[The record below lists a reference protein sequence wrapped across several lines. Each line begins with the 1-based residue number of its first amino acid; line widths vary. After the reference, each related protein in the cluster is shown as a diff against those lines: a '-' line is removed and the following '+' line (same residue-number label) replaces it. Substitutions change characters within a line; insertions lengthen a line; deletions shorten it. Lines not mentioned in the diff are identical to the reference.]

1 MSTVAD
7 SPTGRLRPIAPATIE
22 QTGLSVELVSELV
35 LKTLYRQSEMSGSD
49 VARRMGLLFAVI
61 GPSLDALK
69 VQRLCEIVGG
79 ASLGG
84 PSYRYRLT
92 DVGQARAR
100 SAFERNHYTGF
111 APVSVAAYQRYSDEF
126 RRAGS
131 RIVTADEVG
140 AAFAHLVVSDRV
152 RDEIGP
158 AVNSGHSIFIYGPPG
173 NGKTVMSRAIRSLL
187 LGTIAV
193 PYAIDVDGE
202 IIRFFD
208 PSVHEPVAADG
219 GDRSDQVYDNR
230 WIECR
235 RPMIAVGGELTLEA
249 LSLVFSPRSG
259 LYRAPVQTMA
269 NGGVLLVDE
278 FGRQRCAPRDLLN
291 WWMVPLESG
300 VETLT
305 LQSGERIDLPFF
317 PLVIFATNLKPSEL
331 VDEAFLRRIQYKI
344 YAESPSPLDF
354 GRIFEL
360 ACEEKGIPF
369 EPSTVDYLLE
379 HVYRAH
385 AIELRGCHP
394 RDLVNQALSL
404 ASYRGEPRRLT
415 TALIEEAA
423 ASYFLEEHEKNERR
437 DKNEERR
444 RGDRRQIPR

>member
-1 MSTVAD
+1 V
-7 SPTGRLRPIAPATIE
+7 R
-22 QTGLSVELVSELV
+22 
-35 LKTLYRQSEMSGSD
+35 
-49 VARRMGLLFAVI
+49 
-61 GPSLDALK
+61 
-69 VQRLCEIVGG
+69 
-79 ASLGG
+79 
-84 PSYRYRLT
+84 
-92 DVGQARAR
+92 
-100 SAFERNHYTGF
+100 
-111 APVSVAAYQRYSDEF
+111 
-126 RRAGS
+126 
-131 RIVTADEVG
+131 
-140 AAFAHLVVSDRV
+140 AAFTHLVVSDRV

-187 LGTIAV
+187 RGPIAI

-208 PSVHEPVAADG
+208 PSVHEPVAADAG
-219 GDRSDQVYDNR
+219 DDRSDQLHDNR

-249 LSLVFSPRSG
+249 LSLQFSPRSG

-278 FGRQRCAPRDLLN
+278 FGRQRCPPRDLLN

-305 LQSGERIDLPFF
+305 LQSGERLDLPFF

-344 YAESPSPLDF
+344 YAESPSPPEF
-354 GRIFEL
+354 VRIFEF

-369 EPSTVDYLLE
+369 EPSIVDHLLE

-444 RGDRRQIPR
+444 HSDRRQIPR